1 MRLCYIANSN
11 SIHVRRW
18 VRHFVGRGHE
28 VHLISTRP
36 GEAPIPAGIFL
47 HSIAAPPVPRLRN
60 LALGFAI
67 RREVRRIQ
75 PDLVH
80 AHQISPDGWLAAMA
94 GYHPLLLTAWGSDL
108 LLAPRKALRY
118 HLLIRWA
125 LRQADYVTCV
135 SESLAQV
142 ARSLGAD
149 PARLEVAPWGV
160 DTEVFHPGP
169 PNPELRRQLD
179 LGPGPV
185 VLSIR
190 ALRPLYNPL
199 VIAQAIPL
207 VLQKVPEAQFV
218 IRSHLYEPDL
228 LARFQVILQESGV
241 EDRVRWVGD
250 LSDDQAIAE
259 LYRLA
264 EVAVSVPLSD
274 GMPQSVLEAMACGAP
289 PVVSDVPSLHE
300 WIEEGREGLFVPVGD
315 SQALSAAIV
324 RLLRDEALRKRL
336 QTHGLELVRQRADR
350 VQWMAYAEAI
360 YERLVAE
367 CPAARSRLRPLGSD
381 TQVRS

>member
-1 MRLCYIANSN
+1 MRLCYIANPN
-11 SIHVRRW
+11 SIHIRRW
-18 VRHFVGRGHE
+18 VQHFAGQGHE
-28 VHLISTRP
+28 VHLVSTRP
-36 GEAPIPAGIFL
+36 VERPVPAGVVL
-47 HSIAAPPVPRLRN
+47 HQVAAPSIPRLRN

-67 RREVRRIQ
+67 RRRVRRIQ

-94 GYHPLLLTAWGSDL
+94 GHHPLLLTAWGSDL
-108 LLAPRKALRY
+108 LLAPHKAHRY

-142 ARSLGAD
+142 ARLLGAD
-149 PARLEVAPWGV
+149 PTRVEVAPWGV

-169 PNPELRRQLD
+169 PSPELRRQLS

-185 VLSIR
+185 ILSIR
-190 ALRPLYNPL
+190 ALRPIYNPL
-199 VIAQAIPL
+199 VIAEAIPQ
-207 VLQKVPEAQFV
+207 VLQRVTEAQFV

-228 LARFQVILQESGV
+228 LVQFQDRVRESGV
-241 EDRVRWVGD
+241 ADRVRWVGE
-250 LSDDQAIAE
+250 LPDDEAIAE

-264 EVAVSVPLSD
+264 TVAVSVPSSD
-274 GMPQSVLEAMACGAP
+274 GMPQSVLEAMACGVP

-300 WIEEGREGLFVPVGD
+300 WIEEEREGLFVPVGD
-315 SQALSAAIV
+315 SQALTVAIV
-324 RLLRDEALRKRL
+324 RLLRDEALRQRL
-336 QTHGLELVRQRADR
+336 QAHGLELIRQRADR
-350 VQWMAYAEAI
+350 TQWMAHAEAI

-367 CPAARSRLRPLGSD
+367 RSTQAAH
-381 TQVRS
+381 